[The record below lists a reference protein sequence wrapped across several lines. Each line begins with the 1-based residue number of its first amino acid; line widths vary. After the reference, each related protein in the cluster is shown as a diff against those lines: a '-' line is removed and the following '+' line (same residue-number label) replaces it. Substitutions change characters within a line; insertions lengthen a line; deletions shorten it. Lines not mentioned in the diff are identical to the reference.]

1 MSFKQIL
8 LVITIAVVAV
18 VMTACGSAVKGN
30 PKIDD
35 TVYGNGGMQVRK
47 GNFVYFMN
55 GFYGVDE
62 ITDKTNKDGKV
73 VRGGIY
79 RVELNDGALPVDK
92 DGNITGAVQIVSKIT
107 CYEFGGFYIYDNYIY
122 YASPNNQK
130 DKSGTLLKDRVD
142 FYRCKIDG
150 TNNTRIYTTES
161 SYSSVQFNVAKLSK
175 DAKNASTY
183 LTILDGSNLISFEFS
198 KDKNKGKTKI
208 AEDVTGVAWS
218 EISTYEYN
226 QSATAFEKTVF
237 FTQATVDTNKI
248 SSYNLTT
255 QETKVIVDNNTASF
269 TLKGCK
275 ASKIYYEKAQNGST
289 VFASNTLGAS
299 FENSENIYYNNSYS
313 NYFVVGGEQGE
324 FEGGVIATNDS
335 GTYFVKIGA
344 NGETSRTTIAS
355 KKYNI
360 LFSSGSKI
368 YVRES
373 AVQIYVIDLT
383 DATFEAKAILGS
395 SVEGKNDASKYVD
408 FDGRFITYLASNKV
422 DDKTTYYTHIV
433 DLAQYDEADGYF
445 DAFVGEY
452 AKGEKPKKDDTD
464 SSK

>member
-8 LVITIAVVAV
+8 LVITMAVIAVA
-18 VMTACGSAVKGN
+18 MTACGSAVKGN

-35 TVYGNGGMQVRK
+35 TIYGNGGMQVRK

-62 ITDKTNKDGKV
+62 ITDKSNKDGKV

-79 RVELNDGALPVDK
+79 RIELDNGALPVDE
-92 DGNITGAVQIVSKIT
+92 DGNLTGAVQIVSKIT
-107 CYEFGGFYIYDNYIY
+107 CYEFGGFYIYDDYIY

-161 SYSSVQFNVAKLSK
+161 AYSSVQFNVEKLDK

-183 LTILDGSNLISFEFS
+183 LTVLDGSDLIAFEFG
-198 KDKNKGKTKI
+198 KNKNGAKI
-208 AEDVTGVAWS
+208 RIADKVTGVAWS

-237 FTQATVDTNKI
+237 FTQATADTNKI

-255 QETKVIVDNNTASF
+255 EETKVVVDNNTASF
-269 TLKGCK
+269 TLKGAK
-275 ASKIYYEKAQNGST
+275 AGKIYYEKTQNGST
-289 VFASNTLGAS
+289 IFASNSLGQS
-299 FENSENIYYNNSYS
+299 FENSENVYYNNSYS
-313 NYFVVGGEQGE
+313 NYFVVGGEEGDY
-324 FEGGVIATNDS
+324 EGGVIATNDS
-335 GTYFVKIGA
+335 GTYFVKTGA
-344 NGETSRTTIAS
+344 NGETSRQTVAN

-360 LFSSGSKI
+360 LFASGAKI
-368 YVRES
+368 YVRDT

-383 DATFEAKAILGS
+383 DSTFEAKEILDS

-422 DDKTTYYTHIV
+422 DDTTTYYTHIV
-433 DLAQYDEADGYF
+433 DLMQYDEADGYLDVF
-445 DAFVGEY
+445 AGKYANGE
-452 AKGEKPKKDDTD
+452 EPKTEEENSNK
-464 SSK
+464 

>member
-18 VMTACGSAVKGN
+18 AMTACGSAVKSN

-47 GNFVYFMN
+47 GNYVYFMN

-79 RVELNDGALPVDK
+79 RVELTDGALPVDE
-92 DGNITGAVQIVSKIT
+92 DGNVTGAVRIVSKIT

-122 YASPNNQK
+122 YATPNNQK

-150 TNNTRIYTTES
+150 SDNKRIYTTES
-161 SYSSVQFNVAKLSK
+161 TYSSVKFNVLKFNK
-175 DAKNASTY
+175 DAKTASTY
-183 LTILDGSNLISFEFS
+183 LTILDGSDLISFEFN
-198 KDKNKGKTKI
+198 KGNNKGKTEI

-218 EISTYEYN
+218 EIANYEYN
-226 QSATAFEKTVF
+226 QSATAFEQTVF
-237 FTQATVDTNKI
+237 FTQATTDTNKI

-255 QETKVIVDNNTASF
+255 EETKVIVDNNTATY
-269 TLKGCK
+269 TLKGAVAGK
-275 ASKIYYEKAQNGST
+275 LYYEKALNGST
-289 VFASNTLGAS
+289 VFAGNTLGSS

-313 NYFVVGGEQGE
+313 SYFVVGGEQGD

-335 GTYFVKIGA
+335 GTYFVKSGA
-344 NGETSRTTIAS
+344 NGETSRTTITR

-360 LFSSGSKI
+360 LFSNGSKV

-383 DATFEAKAILGS
+383 DATFEAKEILGS
-395 SVEGKNDASKYVD
+395 DVEGKNDASKYVD
-408 FDGRFITYLASNKV
+408 FDGRFITYLATNTV
-422 DDKTTYYTHIV
+422 DDTTTYYTHLV
-433 DLAQYDEADGYF
+433 DLSQYDEADGYL
-445 DAFVGEY
+445 DVFVGEY
-452 AKGEKPKKDDTD
+452 AKGEKPSTDDTD
-464 SSK
+464 SE